1 MSSHVN
7 ILNALLSSAI
17 CALVRSRNPWIM
29 NKERRILQ
37 RFREIFQFL
46 GVKHASLARLSW
58 PRSHSWHI
66 PFSVLIKNRNKNKSN
81 NNYINTLQ

>member
-37 RFREIFQFL
+37 RLGEIFQFL
-46 GVKHASLARLSW
+46 GVKHVSTRPFVMAPISKLAYSVFCFKTLLL
-58 PRSHSWHI
+58 
-66 PFSVLIKNRNKNKSN
+66 VLI
-81 NNYINTLQ
+81 